1 MMAKGTATVSASAS
15 ATCLQINHAAS
26 QRKNTRVEQL
36 EMGKKIKEK
45 RKRNAWGCGK
55 GCQVK
60 PSGGVKCGGN

>member
-1 MMAKGTATVSASAS
+1 MMAKGTATVSAS

-45 RKRNAWGCGK
+45 KSGM
-55 GCQVK
+55 
-60 PSGGVKCGGN
+60 PGGVEKGAKWSHQGE